1 MALLAELMGKPLM
14 PWQCQVVDV
23 AGELLEDGTPA
34 YREVRVTIPRQSGK
48 TLCLLVVELDRSL
61 NWGPQQH
68 TLYAAQDRNNSRNK
82 WEEQGEMLSATPL
95 RRLFKMRQRNG
106 SEQWRFPSTG
116 STVGITASGESSGHG
131 QTLDLGIIDE
141 AFAQKDER
149 LAQAFRPAMMTREN
163 AQMWVV
169 STMGTDE
176 SFFLHDRVDDGRAR
190 VESGERSG
198 VAYFEWS
205 ASDDDDPDDPQTW
218 RNCMPALGHT
228 VTEKVIRADHDAME
242 PGEFARAYLN
252 RRASGGRP
260 VIDPTSWAACRDSRS
275 QLAGLPCFSL
285 DVTPD
290 RGAASIGVAGWRADG
305 RRHLEVVE
313 HRPNTDWCVGRL
325 ADLQRRWQ
333 PWPTIIDP
341 GSPAGALL
349 VDLAAAGVSTET
361 VTAREYA
368 QACGQFFDAVVE
380 GRVRHLEQPVF
391 NLAVFAARK
400 RPLGDAWAWAR
411 KTGGDISPLVAVT
424 LAHYGLVKAGTGSVQ
439 IL

>member
-1 MALLAELMGKPLM
+1 
-14 PWQCQVVDV
+14 
-23 AGELLEDGTPA
+23 
-34 YREVRVTIPRQSGK
+34 
-48 TLCLLVVELDRSL
+48 
-61 NWGPQQH
+61 
-68 TLYAAQDRNNSRNK
+68 
-82 WEEQGEMLSATPL
+82 
-95 RRLFKMRQRNG
+95 
-106 SEQWRFPSTG
+106 
-116 STVGITASGESSGHG
+116 
-131 QTLDLGIIDE
+131 
-141 AFAQKDER
+141 
-149 LAQAFRPAMMTREN
+149 
-163 AQMWVV
+163 
-169 STMGTDE
+169 
-176 SFFLHDRVDDGRAR
+176 
-190 VESGERSG
+190 
-198 VAYFEWS
+198 
-205 ASDDDDPDDPQTW
+205 
-218 RNCMPALGHT
+218 MPALGHT

-275 QLAGLPCFSL
+275 QLSGLPCFSL

-290 RGAASIGVAGWRADG
+290 RGAASIGVAGWRGDG

-349 VDLAAAGVSTET
+349 VDLAAAGVQTET